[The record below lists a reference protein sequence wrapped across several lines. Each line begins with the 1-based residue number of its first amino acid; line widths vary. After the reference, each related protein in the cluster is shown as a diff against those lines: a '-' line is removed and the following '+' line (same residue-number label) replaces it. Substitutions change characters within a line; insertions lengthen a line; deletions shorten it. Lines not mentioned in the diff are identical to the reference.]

1 MFRILV
7 VGETC
12 IDRFVYSKIDRLSPE
27 APVPILIP
35 VETTENKGMSGN
47 VVENLRALGV
57 KLNEIVHWHQDTV
70 ITKTRYVDKKSNHM
84 FIRVD
89 EGEDL
94 VKEISDINMN
104 QFFNIIIVSDYNKGF
119 LNDSILK
126 ELSTIGGITI
136 LDSKRKL
143 TQDIINCF
151 DFVKLNEQE
160 SINNKELV
168 GLDNILI
175 TLGSRG
181 TMYQGVVYPSPNPQ
195 ETIDVSG
202 AGDTF
207 TSSFIL
213 KYYDTR
219 DVETS
224 IIYANEMSSIVV
236 SKRGVATP

>member
-1 MFRILV
+1 MFRVLV

-12 IDRFVYSKIDRLSPE
+12 IDRFVYSKIERLSPE
-27 APVPILIP
+27 APVPVLIP
-35 VETTENKGMSGN
+35 IETTENKGMSGN

-57 KLNEIVHWHQDTV
+57 DHNNIIHWYQNSL

-94 VKEISDINMN
+94 VEEIRTFNN
-104 QFFNIIIVSDYNKGF
+104 TQHFNIIIVSDYNKGF
-119 LNDSILK
+119 LNDVNLK
-126 ELSTIGGITI
+126 ELSKMGEITI

-143 TQDIINCF
+143 TQDIIDCF

-160 SINNKELV
+160 SINNEELT
-168 GLDNILI
+168 GLDNVLI
-175 TLGSRG
+175 TLGPKG
-181 TMYQGVVYPSPNPQ
+181 TMYQGIVYPSPNPQ

-213 KYYDTR
+213 KYYQTK
-219 DVETS
+219 DVKTS

>member
-1 MFRILV
+1 MFKILV

-12 IDRFVYSKIDRLSPE
+12 VDRFVYSKIERLSPE
-27 APVPILIP
+27 APVPVLIP
-35 VETTENKGMSGN
+35 IETTENKGMSGN
-47 VVENLRALGV
+47 VIENLKALGI
-57 KLNEIVHWHQDTV
+57 NNNDIVHWCQDTL

-94 VKEISDINMN
+94 VKEIEGVNMN

-119 LNDSILK
+119 LSDSLLK
-126 ELSTIGGITI
+126 EFCTMGGITI

-160 SINNKELV
+160 FINNKELTE
-168 GLDNILI
+168 LDNILI
-175 TLGSRG
+175 TLGSKG
-181 TMYQGVVYPSPNPQ
+181 TMYQGIVYPSPNPQ

-213 KYYDTR
+213 KYYETE
-219 DVETS
+219 DVKTS

>member
-1 MFRILV
+1 MFRVLV

-12 IDRFVYSKIDRLSPE
+12 IDRFVYCKIDRLSPE
-27 APVPILIP
+27 APVPVLIP

-94 VKEISDINMN
+94 VKEISDININ

-119 LNDSILK
+119 LDDSILK
-126 ELSTIGGITI
+126 ELCTMGGITI

-160 SINNKELV
+160 SINNKELSD
-168 GLDNILI
+168 LDNVLI
-175 TLGSRG
+175 TLGSKG
-181 TMYQGVVYPSPNPQ
+181 TMYQGIVYPSPNPQ

-213 KYYDTR
+213 KYYETKN
-219 DVETS
+219 VKTS

>member
-1 MFRILV
+1 MFRVLV
-7 VGETC
+7 VGESC
-12 IDRFVYSKIDRLSPE
+12 VDRFVYCKIERLSPE
-27 APVPILIP
+27 APVPVLIP

-47 VVENLRALGV
+47 VIENLRALGV
-57 KLNEIVHWHQDTV
+57 NHNNIIHWYQDTP

-94 VKEISDINMN
+94 VKEIDDVNMN
-104 QFFNIIIVSDYNKGF
+104 QYFDVIIVSDYNKGF
-119 LNDSILK
+119 LDDSFLK
-126 ELSTIGGITI
+126 ELCTMGGITI

-143 TQDIINCF
+143 TQDIVDCF
-151 DFVKLNEQE
+151 DFIKLNEQE
-160 SINNKELV
+160 SINNKELN
-168 GLDNILI
+168 GLNNVLI
-175 TLGSRG
+175 TLGSKG
-181 TMYQGVVYPSPNPQ
+181 TMYQDVIYPSPNPQ

-213 KYYDTR
+213 KYYQTK
-219 DVETS
+219 DVKTS

-236 SKRGVATP
+236 SKRGVSTP

>member
-1 MFRILV
+1 MFRVLV

-12 IDRFVYSKIDRLSPE
+12 IDRFVYSKIERLSPE
-27 APVPILIP
+27 APVPVLIP
-35 VETTENKGMSGN
+35 IETTENKGMSGN

-57 KLNEIVHWHQDTV
+57 NYNNISHWYQDTP

-94 VKEISDINMN
+94 IKEIDNVNMN
-104 QFFNIIIVSDYNKGF
+104 QFFDIIIVSDYNKGF
-119 LNDSILK
+119 LDDSFLK
-126 ELSTIGGITI
+126 ELCTMGGITI

-143 TQDIINCF
+143 TQDIIDCF

-160 SINNKELV
+160 SINNKELTE
-168 GLDNILI
+168 LDNILI
-175 TLGSRG
+175 TMGSKG
-181 TMYQGVVYPSPNPQ
+181 TMYQGILYPSPNPQ

-213 KYYDTR
+213 KYYQTR

-224 IIYANEMSSIVV
+224 ITYANEMSSIVV

>member
-1 MFRILV
+1 MFRVLV

-12 IDRFVYSKIDRLSPE
+12 IDRFVYSKIERLSPE
-27 APVPILIP
+27 APVPVLIP
-35 VETTENKGMSGN
+35 IETTENKGMSGN
-47 VVENLRALGV
+47 VVENLKSLGV
-57 KLNEIVHWHQDTV
+57 KLSEIVHWYQDTT

-94 VKEISDINMN
+94 VKEINDINMN

-119 LNDSILK
+119 LDDSILK
-126 ELSTIGGITI
+126 ELCTMGGITI

-143 TQDIINCF
+143 TQDIIDCF

-160 SINNKELV
+160 SINNKGLTELENV
-168 GLDNILI
+168 LI

-181 TMYQGVVYPSPNPQ
+181 TMYQGIVYPSPNPQ

-213 KYYDTR
+213 KYY
-219 DVETS
+219 ETKDIKSS
-224 IIYANEMSSIVV
+224 ITYANEMSAIVV